1 MLTSSCC
8 QFIPPSIF
16 EHIAAAGNRRQ
27 RELAFQNLNVSA
39 QFRGARI
46 ALADLASATAVAP
59 GEKRRTIYDAQNGMK
74 LPGKLVR
81 SEGDKR
87 IKDPAVNEAYD
98 GSGKTYD
105 FYRKIFQRSSIDGKG
120 MRMDSTVHYRQNF
133 SNAFWNGQQM
143 VYGDGDGEI
152 FNRFTRSLDVI
163 GHELTHGITQMESGL
178 HYSGQPGA
186 LNEHFSDVFGSL
198 IKQYFKKQKPEEA
211 DWLIGVGLFA
221 KKIHASAIRSMKN
234 PGSAYDD
241 PLIGKDPQPAHMD
254 GYVETQEDNGG
265 VHINSGIP
273 NKAFYNFVIALKS
286 YSWLKPGKVWYLT
299 LVEKVRAN
307 TNFHQCAKMTYEVA
321 GSLYGVK
328 SSEQLALRKAWAD
341 VGIEAL

>member
-1 MLTSSCC
+1 MLTDSCC
-8 QFIPPSIF
+8 QIIPSTIF
-16 EHIAAAGNRRQ
+16 EHIAVAGNTRQ
-27 RELAFQNLNVSA
+27 RELAFQNLNASA
-39 QFRGARI
+39 QFRGQRV
-46 ALADLASATAVAP
+46 ALADLASVTAVAT
-59 GEKRRTIYDAQNGMK
+59 GEKRRTIYDAQNGMS

-81 SEGDKR
+81 SEGDPK

-105 FYRKIFQRSSIDGKG
+105 FYRKVFQRSSIDGKG
-120 MRMDSTVHYRQNF
+120 MRMDSTVHYRRNF

-163 GHELTHGITQMESGL
+163 GHELTHGITQIEAGL

-211 DWLIGVGLFA
+211 DWLIGVGIFA
-221 KKIHASAIRSMKN
+221 KQIHAQAIRSMKS

-241 PLIGKDPQPAHMD
+241 PLVGKDPQPAHMD
-254 GYVETQEDNGG
+254 GYVTTHEDNGG

-273 NKAFYNFVIALKS
+273 NKAFYNFAIALGS
-286 YSWLKPGKVWYLT
+286 YSWLKSGKVWYIT
-299 LVEKVRAN
+299 LIEKVRPD
-307 TNFHQCAKMTYEVA
+307 TNFRQGAKMTYEVA
-321 GSLYGVK
+321 GTLYGAK
-328 SSEQLALRKAWAD
+328 SWEQLALQKAWAD
-341 VGIEAL
+341 VGIAVS